1 MTPPNPQRPDAFTW
15 VEDVADIIVDHPV
28 LIDMFQAAIRRAQ
41 AQLEELKQQVNEPG
55 NE

>member
-1 MTPPNPQRPDAFTW
+1 MTPPNPQKPDAFAW

-28 LIDMFQAAIRRAQ
+28 LIDMFNAAIRRAQ